1 MNTVDRL
8 VARQGDLNPFPTDSA
23 GASSKRGLRV
33 AYLVNLYPAV
43 SHTFIR
49 REILAL
55 ERAGVH
61 VERIAL
67 RGWEDPLP
75 DTADLQERAATR
87 YALRGGLLPLLGA
100 AARRLASSP
109 VRFFGALSLALRL
122 SHRAFRPWPYH
133 LGFLAEA
140 SRILPWLRST
150 GIQHVHVHF
159 GTNAVE
165 VAMLVERLGGPGYSF
180 TVHGPEEF
188 DKPDWHKLRSKV
200 SGARFVVAISSFAR
214 SQLYRWA
221 EPRDWNKIE
230 VVRCGLDVKFRD
242 AVPTPP
248 SGAPR
253 LICVGRICEQK
264 GQLLL
269 VEAAAQV
276 LKSGRALELTLAG
289 DGEMR
294 AEVEARIA
302 ALGISEHV
310 RITGWISS
318 DRVREELVAARALV
332 LPSFAE
338 GLPVVLMEAMAL
350 ARPVLTTYV
359 AGIPEL
365 VRDGTDGWLFPAG
378 DVQAIVEAIQA
389 CLDASPDQLM
399 AMGTSARSRVLER
412 HHVDVEA
419 DKLRRRIAAAVMNQG

>member
-1 MNTVDRL
+1 MNTVDCH
-8 VARQGDLNPFPTDSA
+8 VARQGDSNPFPADSVES
-23 GASSKRGLRV
+23 SSKHGLRV

-67 RGWEDPLP
+67 RGWEDSLP
-75 DTADLQERAATR
+75 DAADLQERAATR

-100 AARRLASSP
+100 TALQLANSPARF
-109 VRFFGALSLALRL
+109 VGALMLALRL
-122 SHRAFRPWPYH
+122 SRRAFRPWPYH
-133 LGFLAEA
+133 LVFLAEA
-140 SRILPWLRST
+140 SRILPWLRSA
-150 GIQHVHVHF
+150 GVQHVHVHF

-165 VAMLVERLGGPGYSF
+165 VAMLIERLGGPGYSF

-200 SGARFVVAISSFAR
+200 RGARFVVAISSFAR
-214 SQLYRWA
+214 SQVYRWA
-221 EPRDWNKIE
+221 EPHDWNKIE

-242 AVPTPP
+242 AAPTPVP
-248 SGAPR
+248 SAPR
-253 LICVGRICEQK
+253 LVCVGRICEQK

-269 VEAAAQV
+269 IEAAAQV
-276 LKSGRALELTLAG
+276 LQSGRKLELRLAG

-294 AEVEARIA
+294 AEVEARIV
-302 ALGISEHV
+302 ALGIEKHV
-310 RITGWISS
+310 HITGWISS
-318 DRVREELVAARALV
+318 ERVREEFVAARALV

-365 VRDGTDGWLFPAG
+365 VEPGVSGWLFPAG
-378 DVQAIVEAIQA
+378 DVQALVEAMQS
-389 CLDASPDQLM
+389 CLDARSDELN
-399 AMGTSARSRVLER
+399 AMGASARSRVLQR
-412 HHVDVEA
+412 HDIDVEA
-419 DKLRRRIAAAVMNQG
+419 DKLRRRIDSAVVEQG

>member
-1 MNTVDRL
+1 MTTLAPLAAPSLDSRSGLSGSVGNSSDDRL
-8 VARQGDLNPFPTDSA
+8 RI
-23 GASSKRGLRV
+23 
-33 AYLVNLYPAV
+33 AYLVNHYPAV

-55 ERAGVH
+55 ERSGVH

-67 RGWEDPLP
+67 RGWSGALP
-75 DTADLQERAATR
+75 DEADVRERALTN
-87 YALRGGLLPLLGA
+87 YALRGGPLPLLGA
-100 AARRLASSP
+100 AALRLVSSP
-109 VRFFGALSLALRL
+109 ARFISSLLFALRL

-133 LGFLAEA
+133 LVFLAEA
-140 SRILPWLRST
+140 SRILPWLRSA
-150 GIQHVHVHF
+150 GVQHVHVHF

-180 TVHGPEEF
+180 TAHGPEEF

-200 SGARFVVAISSFAR
+200 RGARFVVAISSFAR

-221 EPRDWNKIE
+221 EPRDWSKIE
-230 VVRCGLDVKFRD
+230 VVRCGLDEKFRD
-242 AVPTPP
+242 AAPTPAP
-248 SGAPR
+248 SAPR
-253 LICVGRICEQK
+253 LVCVGRICEQK

-269 VEAAAQV
+269 IEAAARV
-276 LKSGRALELTLAG
+276 LQSGRSLELRLAG

-302 ALGISEHV
+302 QLDIAKHV
-310 RITGWISS
+310 HITGWISS
-318 DRVREELVAARALV
+318 ECVREELTAARALV

-365 VRDGTDGWLFPAG
+365 VEPGVSGWLFPAG
-378 DVQAIVEAIQA
+378 DVQALVEAIQA
-389 CLDASPDQLM
+389 CLDAVPDELND
-399 AMGTSARSRVLER
+399 MGASARLRVLQR
-412 HHVDVEA
+412 HDVDVEA
-419 DKLRRRIAAAVMNQG
+419 DKLRRHIDAAVAKQE